1 MASVAVRENH
11 MRHTPLFPILVFV
24 AGLATGFLKDIE
36 VTLSPDLKAT
46 LRRGSFTPNTSVS
59 RC

>member
-1 MASVAVRENH
+1 